1 MDSIRNPFFA
11 SAVATVDRVLAAQVT
26 SIFSTQILNNLKP
39 ADIGAFPD
47 PIVKSGYSF
56 AATGNTTAE
65 VLQATYTFPGGCI
78 GPNGYLEGNVL
89 VNCTASANAKRI
101 RAFISNTNDGLS
113 GTRFINYNIGSSA
126 TSVIGMRG
134 FYLYNTGSENSQI
147 TQPETSSGT
156 TTSSSS
162 SPFQELS
169 IDTSKTFYVTIALQ
183 KDTGGE
189 TMQTKLIRLNTVYGA

>member
-39 ADIGAFPD
+39 QDIDAFPA
-47 PIVKSGYSF
+47 PIVRSGYSF
-56 AATGNTTAE
+56 TATGNTTAE

-78 GPNGYLEGNVL
+78 GPNGYLEGNIL
-89 VNCTASANAKRI
+89 VSCTASANAKRI
-101 RAFISNTNDGLS
+101 RAFISNTDNGLS
-113 GTRFINYNIGSSA
+113 GTRFINYNIGSSS

-134 FYLYNTGSENSQI
+134 FYLYNTGAENSQI

-156 TTSSSS
+156 TTSTSS

-169 IDTSKTFYVTIALQ
+169 IDTSQTFYITIALQ
-183 KDTGGE
+183 KDTGAE
-189 TMQTKLIRLNTVYGA
+189 TMQTKLIRLNTTYGA